1 MDTAPLISPAHHITI
16 CCLQVIFSKG
26 VFFVKLDK
34 KDSGKTKAALPTRT
48 NPSKIE
54 LMQMDFPGLSLAN
67 SHFSIS
73 SASIPTYRKRE
84 VSAMKDNVAKACLV
98 VTLELSVTLCQV

>member
-1 MDTAPLISPAHHITI
+1 MLSPGYF
-16 CCLQVIFSKG
+16 FSKG

-54 LMQMDFPGLSLAN
+54 LMQMDFPGLQIRNNKSEY
-67 SHFSIS
+67 S
-73 SASIPTYRKRE
+73 
-84 VSAMKDNVAKACLV
+84 
-98 VTLELSVTLCQV
+98 